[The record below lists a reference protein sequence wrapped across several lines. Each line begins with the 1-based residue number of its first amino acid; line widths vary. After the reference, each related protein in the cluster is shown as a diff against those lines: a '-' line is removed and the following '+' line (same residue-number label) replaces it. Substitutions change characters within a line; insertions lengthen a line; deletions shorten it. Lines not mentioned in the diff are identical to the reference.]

1 MALPGLTKAQMVE
14 VDRIMIEDY
23 NIPLE
28 LMMENAG
35 LALARIAANYLDSVE
50 KSIGIVV
57 GSGNNGGG
65 GLVAARRLH
74 NWGFDVHVIIPK
86 GIEAFKPVPR
96 IQLQR
101 AESIGVR
108 IVEGLPESLNP
119 RELRV
124 VIDAYI
130 GYGYTKRV
138 DQLTTDVTDF
148 LSSHTRV
155 VSLDAPTGLDV
166 TSGEMSNS
174 FRPHTTLT
182 IAFPKIGLL
191 KGYPNVTGD
200 LFVCDIGVPIEV
212 YRSSLSIEW
221 KSPYSISWL
230 DDLSYL
236 FGASQTLPVS
246 VSYSK
251 KTDSFSWVPVT

>member
-1 MALPGLTKAQMVE
+1 MIE
-14 VDRIMIEDY
+14 VDRIMLEDY

-35 LALARIAANYLDSVE
+35 LALARIAAKYLDSAE

-74 NWGFDVHVIIPK
+74 SWGFDVHVIIPK

-96 IQLQR
+96 MQWQR
-101 AESIGVR
+101 AKSLGVR
-108 IVEGLPESLNP
+108 IAEGLHESLNP
-119 RELRV
+119 RTLRV

-138 DQLTTDVTDF
+138 DSLTTDVTDF
-148 LSSHTRV
+148 LSNHTRV
-155 VSLDAPTGLDV
+155 VSLDAPTGLNV
-166 TSGEMSNS
+166 TTGEMSNS

-191 KGYPNVTGD
+191 KGYPDITGD
-200 LFVCDIGVPIEV
+200 LFVCDIGVPSEV
-212 YRSSLSIEW
+212 YRSSLGVNW
-221 KSPYSISWL
+221 NPPYAISWL
-230 DDLSYL
+230 ETLSTL
-236 FGASQTLPVS
+236 FGESQTLPVN

-251 KTDSFSWVPVT
+251 ETDAYSWVPIRKSMTSSN